1 MEQPYLDKNGLGTY
15 DPEQWVDDVP
25 ELGIEGTPQDQFHF
39 NHMEE
44 GIHNTSEIGWVLLE
58 AVKSAQEGL
67 RSVEGELI
75 TVTLTNTED
84 FYFNNSDKTVA
95 LKKTRDTLDYRVI
108 VDVQGNPDNLGEV
121 VVYDKQLNGFKI
133 KFTGSAKSATVKC
146 YVQGGVAA

>member
-1 MEQPYLDKNGLGTY
+1 MEQPYIEKNGLDTY
-15 DPEQWVDDVP
+15 DPEVWVDEVK

-44 GIHNTSEIGWVLLE
+44 GIYNSSEIGWILLE
-58 AVKSAQEGL
+58 AAKSVQEGI

-75 TVTLTNTED
+75 TVALTNTED
-84 FYFNNSDKTVA
+84 FYFNNSGKTVA
-95 LKKTRDTLDYRVI
+95 LSKARDTLDYRVF
-108 VDVQGNPDNLGEV
+108 VDVQGNPENLGEV

-133 KFTGSAKSATVKC
+133 KFTGSAKSVTVKC

>member
-1 MEQPYLDKNGLGTY
+1 MEQPYLDKNGLGSY
-15 DPEQWVDDVP
+15 DPERWVDDVP
-25 ELGIEGTPQDQFHF
+25 ELGIVGTPQDEHHF

-44 GIHNTSEIGWVLLE
+44 GIHNTSEIGWLLLE